1 VQVLFLR
8 RMILVGSGAVLILLS
23 MQLIITELPACWI
36 ALGMALS
43 I

>member
-1 VQVLFLR
+1 
-8 RMILVGSGAVLILLS
+8 MILVGSGAVLTLLS
-23 MQLIITELPACWI
+23 MQLIITELPASWI